1 MVCNHLHISTTYF
14 STIFKKEVGESYISY
29 LTGIRMERAAALLKE
44 TDAKTYLIAAQ
55 VGYDEPNYFGYV
67 FKKRF
72 GVSPNKF
79 RGK

>member
-1 MVCNHLHISTTYF
+1 
-14 STIFKKEVGESYISY
+14 
-29 LTGIRMERAAALLKE
+29 MERAAALLKE